1 MSISG
6 IGIANSYLYKSV
18 NKSNN
23 RENGTA
29 LFDWA
34 GRPTASEPQKCQ
46 NNRFSVNDAYNS
58 MRMNGKFRSEI
69 GEHYL
74 QGFNTN
80 DRSVNLLVQS
90 NGEVQKVEN
99 ERYVIDVSDKIE
111 GNWCIYDKKSNES
124 FVFYPM
130 STSIQTDE
138 NTGKDYIV
146 TCYPWGGLRK
156 HTKIAMFL
164 ERLESSAGL
173 VTEFDEELWYTTVDF
188 VTVYEDMGMVFTFR
202 DGNTVEIKKKEWKV
216 A

>member
-1 MSISG
+1 
-6 IGIANSYLYKSV
+6 
-18 NKSNN
+18 
-23 RENGTA
+23 
-29 LFDWA
+29 
-34 GRPTASEPQKCQ
+34 
-46 NNRFSVNDAYNS
+46 
-58 MRMNGKFRSEI
+58 
-69 GEHYL
+69 
-74 QGFNTN
+74 
-80 DRSVNLLVQS
+80 
-90 NGEVQKVEN
+90 
-99 ERYVIDVSDKIE
+99 
-111 GNWCIYDKKSNES
+111 
-124 FVFYPM
+124 M

-156 HTKIAMFL
+156 RTMIAMFL